1 MSNYVYFC
9 EDCQKEFTISL
20 HMSEVKESAPK
31 CPHCGGKR
39 VTHELA
45 AFSAVTSK
53 KS

>member
-1 MSNYVYFC
+1 MSNYVYLC
-9 EDCQKEFTISL
+9 EDCHKKFSVSL
-20 HMSEVKESAPK
+20 HMSDVRNSAPT
-31 CPHCGGKR
+31 CPHCGSKR